1 LLGQSGSGKTM
12 TCKAVMGLLDK
23 TQFLVRGRIFYG
35 THELLNMSTREK
47 QMLYGG
53 EIALIPQNPM
63 TALDP
68 SMKIGNQMAE
78 TLCRHSGVSKNDCLP
93 VLRDA
98 LCAAGLEAVD
108 NVLNSFPH
116 TLSGGMLQRV
126 IIAMALMTH
135 AKLIIADEPTTALD
149 VVHRNATVEALS
161 QMRSNGS
168 SILMITH
175 DFSVAAQLGGELAVM
190 KEGRILESGTV
201 GEILSHPQEDYT
213 KALIEAS
220 ALTQSVE
227 KGRW

>member
-1 LLGQSGSGKTM
+1 MLGQSGSGKTM

-23 TQFLVRGRIFYG
+23 TQFLVRGRILYG
-35 THELLNMSTREK
+35 THELLTMSTREK
-47 QMLYGG
+47 RMLYGG

-78 TLCRHSGVSKNDCLP
+78 TLCQHSSFSKHNCLP

-98 LCAAGLEAVD
+98 LRAAGLETAD

-168 SILMITH
+168 AILMITH
-175 DFSVAAQLGGELAVM
+175 DFSVAAQLGGKLAVM
-190 KEGRILESGTV
+190 KEGRILESGNV
-201 GEILSHPQEDYT
+201 GAILSHPQEDYT

-220 ALTQSVE
+220 DLAQSVE
-227 KGRW
+227 RGRW